1 MHSIL
6 SYQILNATIIGQKS
20 LSYFRHIYLSNKL
33 SQSVA
38 TVYWKGTYVFV
49 NDIGA
54 HPLRGDLRLP
64 LRGLLSLRASVMAA
78 PLRTPGVW
86 CHYRGAGDP
95 CGGVYGPG
103 TAGRRLALRRAA
115 PLRGSVLVV
124 RRRLPAGSHR
134 HRPRATAPGAARWLR
149 ASARGDARRYDG
161 GQRVIEMRED
171 ASFWRKHRLYERK
184 HQRGENTR

>member
-20 LSYFRHIYLSNKL
+20 LSYFRHMYLSNKL

-64 LRGLLSLRASVMAA
+64 LRGLLSPAGLGDGRPTSYAA
-78 PLRTPGVW
+78 GVW
-86 CHYRGAGDP
+86 FHYRGAGDP
-95 CGGVYGPG
+95 CGGVCGPG
-103 TAGRRLALRRAA
+103 ASGRRLPLRRPA
-115 PLRGSVLVV
+115 PV
-124 RRRLPAGSHR
+124 RCS
-134 HRPRATAPGAARWLR
+134 
-149 ASARGDARRYDG
+149 D
-161 GQRVIEMRED
+161 
-171 ASFWRKHRLYERK
+171 
-184 HQRGENTR
+184 

>member
-20 LSYFRHIYLSNKL
+20 LSYFRHMYLSNKL

-64 LRGLLSLRASVMAA
+64 LRGLLSPAGLGDGRPTSDAA
-78 PLRTPGVW
+78 GVW

-95 CGGVYGPG
+95 CGGGCGPW
-103 TAGRRLALRRAA
+103 TAGPTLALRRAA

-134 HRPRATAPGAARWLR
+134 HRADATAWCPARWLR
-149 ASARGDARRYDG
+149 ARVCGEGRRADRRV
-161 GQRVIEMRED
+161 RVIE
-171 ASFWRKHRLYERK
+171 
-184 HQRGENTR
+184 

>member
-20 LSYFRHIYLSNKL
+20 LSYFRHMYLSNKL

-64 LRGLLSLRASVMAA
+64 LRGLLS
-78 PLRTPGVW
+78 
-86 CHYRGAGDP
+86 
-95 CGGVYGPG
+95 
-103 TAGRRLALRRAA
+103 
-115 PLRGSVLVV
+115 
-124 RRRLPAGSHR
+124 PAGLGDG
-134 HRPRATAPGAARWLR
+134 RPT
-149 ASARGDARRYDG
+149 SDARRMVPLPRCRG
-161 GQRVIEMRED
+161 
-171 ASFWRKHRLYERK
+171 SLWRWV
-184 HQRGENTR
+184 RGWDPWPQAGSTAGCPITRSRSGYALAPSCLEPS